1 MMLRLFAERRCRE
14 RAAKALKKE
23 GLAPEAIEAQLA
35 GVDWA
40 RRAAETAAADGL
52 VILDALA
59 ASGLRSIRYFKE
71 VPGVKRVV
79 VNDLEAAAVGQA
91 HRNVAYNDV
100 DPARVCPQQGNAVLV
115 MHQHAYGGGAVGV
128 GGGGGEE
135 EGAAP
140 APQLQKF
147 DVVDLDPYGSA
158 APFIDAAV
166 QAVADGGLL
175 CVTCTDLAVLNG
187 NHPEVCVW
195 CVVSCLVS
203 FCVRKDVQCFAIHDL
218 TYTDAFTP
226 TPMTTGLLRQVP
238 VHADQGQVHA
248 RDVGAHCAA
257 RA

>member
-40 RRAAETAAADGL
+40 ERAVATAAEDGI
-52 VILDALA
+52 VVLDALA

-79 VNDLEAAAVGQA
+79 VNDLEAAAVAQA
-91 HRNVAYNDV
+91 HRNVAHNNV

-115 MHQHAYGGGAVGV
+115 MHQHAYGGAAAVG
-128 GGGGGEE
+128 
-135 EGAAP
+135 EGSVP
-140 APQLQKF
+140 SQKF

-187 NHPEVCVW
+187 NHPEVGA
-195 CVVSCLVS
+195 
-203 FCVRKDVQCFAIHDL
+203 CFGVNCRVDL
-218 TYTDAFTP
+218 F
-226 TPMTTGLLRQVP
+226 V
-238 VHADQGQVHA
+238 
-248 RDVGAHCAA
+248 
-257 RA
+257 